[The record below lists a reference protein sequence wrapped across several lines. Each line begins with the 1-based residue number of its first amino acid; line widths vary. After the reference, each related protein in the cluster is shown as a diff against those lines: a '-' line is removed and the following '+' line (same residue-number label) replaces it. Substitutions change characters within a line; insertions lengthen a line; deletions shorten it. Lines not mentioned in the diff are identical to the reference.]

1 MSCFCSLM
9 LRGFTIDKH
18 FIAVTCV
25 IREGNH
31 NTAFES
37 ELALF
42 RLLASQFHGVL
53 LYWFWNSCSWEMASS
68 VLTMEGNMSK
78 NASCASCRS
87 THLVRK
93 RVVFFTLGASFSF
106 VGVGGG
112 GRFRNPCNPPLGTP
126 LNYTLRPVNF

>member
-25 IREGNH
+25 IRKGNL

-78 NASCASCRS
+78 NASYASCRS
-87 THLVRK
+87 THLVRQQSC
-93 RVVFFTLGASFSF
+93 FLCIGSLLF
-106 VGVGGG
+106 VCGGG
-112 GRFRNPCNPPLGTP
+112 GEGRFRNPWNPPLGTP